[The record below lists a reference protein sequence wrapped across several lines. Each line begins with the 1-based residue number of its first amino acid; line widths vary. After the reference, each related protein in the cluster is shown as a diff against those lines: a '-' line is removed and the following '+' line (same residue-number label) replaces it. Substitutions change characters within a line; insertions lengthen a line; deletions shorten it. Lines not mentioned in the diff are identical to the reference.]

1 MMKKLL
7 SFVWLVVVPWGASA
21 QLDSVAPMVED
32 LLLESYEERMT
43 EEEGAV
49 DFTDELEQLLQ
60 YQSQKT
66 NLNDMPAE
74 VAYTLLGFS
83 DYQYYQ
89 LQLYIEMYGELVTVY
104 ELAAVEGFTRADV
117 ERIWDK
123 VEVLPARKGRKLFAD
138 FFRKSKSNLLLRYGQ
153 VLERQAGYDT
163 SARNGYAGSPPR
175 LTFKYSFQTG
185 EHFAMALAAE
195 KDAGEEFFR
204 GSQKQ
209 GFDHYSF
216 FVNVKNIGVLR
227 NCVIGDYTLGFGQG
241 LVMGGRAMGS
251 RGGGAAQIRKF
262 PQLLRASAPMNESS
276 FLRGAAVTVGNASYS
291 GTVFYSHRFFDGKV
305 SVDDDGTAW
314 FDGSLSPTGY
324 HRTASEIAAKG
335 TTRNRVY
342 GAHFRTRQRIFE
354 LGATAV
360 NTQFVTAV
368 SPATELYRRYGFSGK
383 SVFNGSVDYKLILHK
398 TILFGEAAVSVCGSR
413 PGLAV
418 VQGVLL
424 DPDPRSKLS
433 VLLRY
438 YDRSYVALQGSGFG
452 AGGGSNEWGAYV
464 AADFVTG
471 RRTSLNL
478 FADYYRFPW
487 LRYRLDS
494 PSGGFDFGTVFSV
507 SVSKYLSLSLKYR
520 FTEREQNHRLTDYY
534 QSVERI
540 RKHRFRCMVECAPTA
555 WLKLKTEADY
565 AVNAAGSAKAR
576 NGLLLFQDVAIKIE
590 KWDFAVKARVAFFQT
605 DSYDER
611 LYAYESDL
619 LYTFT
624 INSYYG
630 KGVRY
635 YLVASYGYAFF
646 DIQVRFSQTY
656 YDDRTMISSGPSQI
670 DGRTK
675 SELKA
680 QVLFHF

>member
-1 MMKKLL
+1 
-7 SFVWLVVVPWGASA
+7 
-21 QLDSVAPMVED
+21 
-32 LLLESYEERMT
+32 
-43 EEEGAV
+43 
-49 DFTDELEQLLQ
+49 
-60 YQSQKT
+60 
-66 NLNDMPAE
+66 
-74 VAYTLLGFS
+74 
-83 DYQYYQ
+83 
-89 LQLYIEMYGELVTVY
+89 
-104 ELAAVEGFTRADV
+104 
-117 ERIWDK
+117 
-123 VEVLPARKGRKLFAD
+123 
-138 FFRKSKSNLLLRYGQ
+138 
-153 VLERQAGYDT
+153 
-163 SARNGYAGSPPR
+163 
-175 LTFKYSFQTG
+175 
-185 EHFAMALAAE
+185 MALAAE
-195 KDAGEEFFR
+195 KDAGEELFR

-227 NCVIGDYTLGFGQG
+227 NGLIGDYTLSFGQG

-262 PQLLRASAPMNESS
+262 PQLLRASAPMNEGN
-276 FLRGAAVTVGNASYS
+276 FLRGAAVVLGNSSYS

-305 SVDDDGTAW
+305 SLDGDGTEW
-314 FDGSLSPTGY
+314 FEGSLAPTGY
-324 HRTASEIAAKG
+324 HRTFSEIASKDA
-335 TTRNRVY
+335 TRNRVY
-342 GAHFRTRQRIFE
+342 GVHFRTRQRIFE
-354 LGATAV
+354 LGATAM

-383 SVFNGSVDYKLILHK
+383 SVFNGSADYKLILHK
-398 TILFGEAAVSVCGSR
+398 TILFGEAAVSVCGGR

-418 VQGVLL
+418 LQGAVF

-433 VLLRY
+433 VLFRY
-438 YDRSYVALQGSGFG
+438 YDRSYIALQGSAFG
-452 AGGGSNEWGAYV
+452 AGGGSNEWGSYV

-471 RRTSLNL
+471 RRTALNL

-494 PSGGFDFGTVFSV
+494 PSGGFDFGAVFSV
-507 SVSKYLSLSLKYR
+507 SASKNLSLRLKYR

-540 RKHRFRCMVECAPTA
+540 RKHRFRCTVDCVPTA
-555 WLKLKTEADY
+555 WLKLKTEADC
-565 AVNAAGSAKAR
+565 AVNAAGADKAR
-576 NGLLLFQDVAIKIE
+576 NGLLLFQDVEVKIE
-590 KWDFAVKARVAFFQT
+590 KWDFSVKARVAFFQT

-630 KGVRY
+630 KGLRY
-635 YLVASYGYAFF
+635 YLMASYGYAFF
-646 DIQVRFSQTY
+646 DIQLRFSQTY
-656 YDDRTMISSGPSQI
+656 YDDRTTISSGPSQI

-675 SELKA
+675 SELRA